1 MKDILTIYTHYI
13 LKKLKERV
21 RRFVTR
27 LCGGVDGFVGNLVD
41 VFLDPTPSDVVNKHG
56 ASTCDNTETHRLG
69 GERQRSIHYHF
80 IDQRLFLVER
90 HIHIEVRGR
99 LRDGRSGIENPMYK
113 GRKLVRDGDH
123 SFAYGMVRDR
133 VWGTKF
139 RHGTAGPSPFM

>member
-80 IDQRLFLVER
+80 IDQRLFLVDGY
-90 HIHIEVRGR
+90 INAKVRTHLSG
-99 LRDGRSGIENPMYK
+99 GRSEIDGSVYE

-123 SFAYGMVRDR
+123 SFTYRMIRDR
-133 VWGTKF
+133 VF
-139 RHGTAGPSPFM
+139 DSIFY